1 MWQRTS
7 CKADEEEIEFGEG
20 VIICDKIP
28 PFSYITPINSGENT
42 TSHKVLILH
51 KESRMKDL
59 SVFQSLLLFS
69 CRKRTVFAAKKSHD
83 FPDLERGVFAP
94 NLSLNRWG
102 NPQ

>member
-1 MWQRTS
+1 MWRRTS

-20 VIICDKIP
+20 VIICDKMP
-28 PFSYITPINSGENT
+28 PFSYIAPINSGENSI
-42 TSHKVLILH
+42 SHKVLILH

-83 FPDLERGVFAP
+83 FLDLESSFSTQS
-94 NLSLNRWG
+94 LSE
-102 NPQ
+102 